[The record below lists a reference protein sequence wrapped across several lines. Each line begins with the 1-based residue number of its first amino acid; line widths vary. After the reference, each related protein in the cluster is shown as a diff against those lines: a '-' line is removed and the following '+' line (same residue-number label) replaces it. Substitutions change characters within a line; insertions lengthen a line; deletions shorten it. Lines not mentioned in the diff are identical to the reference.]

1 MHLKSAITSVL
12 ALAVS
17 LSAGACGSKS
27 SKGAEDA
34 GPEPTIDAGYP
45 ASNKARVKFKGNDRL
60 RNEFARMLDLDPAI
74 VCTEL
79 GLYSC
84 THLVHQV
91 ALGGSEPYGLG
102 LNEPLPFTT
111 ITTPLAV
118 DRLALSACRTRVDL
132 DLATPS
138 TAFIYKGALAD
149 ADGDDVAA
157 AIDLL
162 YKQAL
167 IRPPQEDEI
176 ESLRQLHRDVEAL
189 GGTNTVRDWAIGSC
203 FAVSTTMEQ
212 LFY

>member
-1 MHLKSAITSVL
+1 VL
-12 ALAVS
+12 AVAFS
-17 LSAGACGSKS
+17 LSAGACGNKS
-27 SKGAEDA
+27 SKGMDDA
-34 GPEPTIDAGYP
+34 GPGPTFDAGYP
-45 ASNKARVKFKGNDRL
+45 ASSKARVKFKGNDRL
-60 RNEFARMLDLDPAI
+60 RNEFARMLELDPAI

-138 TAFIYKGALAD
+138 TALIYKGGLGD
-149 ADGDDVAA
+149 AEGDEVAA
-157 AIDLL
+157 AIDVL

-167 IRPPQEDEI
+167 IRPPSDDEVED
-176 ESLRQLHRDVEAL
+176 LRQLYRDVEAL
-189 GGTNTVRDWAIGSC
+189 GAGDTVRDWAIGSC